1 MGWIVR
7 CPKCG
12 AEIDSMDSY
21 ADSKAM
27 LRSHIENVHPEE
39 N

>member
-1 MGWIVR
+1 MEWPVR

-27 LRSHIENVHPEE
+27 LRSHIENQHPKED
-39 N
+39 